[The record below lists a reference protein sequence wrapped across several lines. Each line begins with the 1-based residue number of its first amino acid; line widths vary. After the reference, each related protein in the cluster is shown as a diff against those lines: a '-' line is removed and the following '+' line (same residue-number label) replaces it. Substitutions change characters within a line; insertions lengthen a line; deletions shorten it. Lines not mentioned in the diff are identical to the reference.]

1 MLYLCKEVET
11 CGHGLKKAYHL
22 CKEAKVDISYINNE
36 NDFAIEFSSIDRNTT
51 DEINSKTNGVLS
63 KEEFSILTVL
73 KLIKMR

>member
-1 MLYLCKEVET
+1 MWTWVE
-11 CGHGLKKAYHL
+11 KIYHL

-36 NDFAIEFSSIDRNTT
+36 NDFAIEFSRIDRNTT

>member
-1 MLYLCKEVET
+1 MWTWVE
-11 CGHGLKKAYHL
+11 KIYHL

-36 NDFAIEFSSIDRNTT
+36 NDFAIEFSRIDRNKT
-51 DEINSKTNGVLS
+51 DEINSKTNGELS